1 MRHQRLIAWVLLA
14 VASAGTVVVPI
25 EAITPAAVAA
35 AADTLPT
42 KICQVDADFCGQDQ
56 QLITDGSAAAALTN
70 RDPLVA
76 VGQLLDV
83 ALSPA
88 SLAVDG
94 YDTQQLVA
102 LKNAWPAIMNA
113 GPAVVQAYLE
123 SSEIPDGTNGQ
134 PDILHKVLG
143 LTEQPR
149 IDIRAIQTLNYVTT
163 PTALNGGGIPWG
175 VVIRDVKA
183 TPNIIAHE
191 MSHKNLANT
200 TTIQAGTITYP
211 RWFDEGLANY
221 LGNMD
226 YYDDLPELRE
236 TLNEGRY
243 RRDIT
248 GWKGVQGNVTWIY
261 HTFYGVGPRILY
273 GQTYQMIK
281 FLIDSY
287 GEEKVQKLVNLVRHT
302 SFEKAFVQTFGKTS
316 ETFHQEFI
324 ATMLAN

>member
-1 MRHQRLIAWVLLA
+1 MYIFFALLAAWAAFDIYRGYRKVKPSDRNRYVIKTSLGIIGVLLA
-14 VASAGTVVVPI
+14 LFLFGPFFMISPVKLGYSVMTDPGLRLYYPSAKSQRAREI
-25 EAITPAAVAA
+25 LNMARWAR
-35 AADTLPT
+35 
-42 KICQVDADFCGQDQ
+42 DQ
-56 QLITDGSAAAALTN
+56 NDQFYRKQTQTTI
-70 RDPLVA
+70 
-76 VGQLLDV
+76 LL
-83 ALSPA
+83 ATS
-88 SLAVDG
+88 
-94 YDTQQLVA
+94 
-102 LKNAWPAIMNA
+102 
-113 GPAVVQAYLE
+113 
-123 SSEIPDGTNGQ
+123 
-134 PDILHKVLG
+134 DIDMLRFGVYPKG
-143 LTEQPR
+143 
-149 IDIRAIQTLNYVTT
+149 
-163 PTALNGGGIPWG
+163 NGGGIPWG